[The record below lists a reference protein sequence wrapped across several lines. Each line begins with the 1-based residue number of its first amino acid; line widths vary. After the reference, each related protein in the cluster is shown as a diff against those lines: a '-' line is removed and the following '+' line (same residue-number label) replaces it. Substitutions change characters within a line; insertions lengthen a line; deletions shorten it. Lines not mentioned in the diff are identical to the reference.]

1 MVSLSD
7 YYNYEPFLGQRIEFK
22 LRNNITATFTL
33 KHRSEG
39 ECSTGHC
46 SHCAGWLIENVPDEF
61 FETEHREAV
70 ACGDARNYYDK
81 PIYHE
86 QEANEI
92 LSNLLASDDCYY
104 SSSDEE
110 EEPSPV

>member
-7 YYNYEPFLGQRIEFK
+7 YYNYEPSIGQVIEFK

-33 KHRSEG
+33 KYYSEG
-39 ECSTGHC
+39 GCSTGHC
-46 SHCAGWLIENVPDEF
+46 SHCAGWLIENVPNEHFD
-61 FETEHREAV
+61 TEHREAV
-70 ACGDARNYYDK
+70 ACGVARDYYDK

-92 LSNLLASDDCYY
+92 LSNLRSSDDIYV
-104 SSSDEE
+104 DEE
-110 EEPSPV
+110 EVSSDL